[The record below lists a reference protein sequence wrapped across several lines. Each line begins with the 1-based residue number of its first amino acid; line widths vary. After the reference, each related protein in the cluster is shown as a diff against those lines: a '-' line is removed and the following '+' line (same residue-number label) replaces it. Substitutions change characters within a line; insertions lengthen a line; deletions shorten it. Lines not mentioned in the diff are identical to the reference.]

1 MTPNP
6 LVPGVMDLRGTYKGG
21 GGPDKTVLNSAA
33 QHDPARVHVLVTY
46 LRQPDDA
53 EFQIPAMA
61 ARLGIN
67 YVDVVD
73 YPGIDYTCL
82 RRLRH
87 LLRKHNLT
95 VVHAH
100 DDKTLLYG
108 WLLRLGDPRLK
119 ILYTCHSHAVHR
131 RQEFAGTLAWLKF
144 KLRQRIRIFLMQC
157 YAKPI
162 LTVSADTRRRLIV
175 NGLCPEA
182 VAVLHNGIDI
192 RRWAPGQG
200 RPVLRQELALSDE
213 VLLVGTVARITYE
226 KDLPTFYAV
235 ARQVAAAHPAVRFVI
250 VGDGYG
256 DELARAREEVRRLG
270 LAELIRF
277 TGHRNDLQD
286 IYASFDI
293 FLMTSLTEGLP
304 NTLLEAMAMGIPSV
318 STSVGGVP
326 EVIEKGRSGLLVPA
340 GDVEAL
346 SRALLSLMQDGGRR
360 KALAQGSRRRIE
372 ENFDF
377 ARRVRRMEDYYS
389 WFAGMADCPAVSA
402 GPARECRS

>member
-1 MTPNP
+1 MSSPPTIPR
-6 LVPGVMDLRGTYKGG
+6 VMDLRGTYKGG

-33 QHDPARVHVLVTY
+33 QHDPTRVHVLVTY

-73 YPGIDYTCL
+73 HPGIDLACL
-82 RRLRH
+82 RRLRQ
-87 LLRKHNLT
+87 LLRDHNLT
-95 VVHAH
+95 VIHAH

-108 WLLRLGDPRLK
+108 WLLRLGDPGLK

-131 RQEFAGTLAWLKF
+131 RQEFSGFPAWLKF
-144 KLRQRIRIFLMQC
+144 KLRQQLQIFLMGR

-162 LTVSADTRRRLIV
+162 LTVSADTRRRLIT
-175 NGLCPEA
+175 NGLRPDS

-192 RRWAPGQG
+192 ERWAPGQG
-200 RPVLRQELALSDE
+200 KPVLREELGLSDK

-235 ARQVAAAHPAVRFVI
+235 ARQVAARHPAVRFVI

-256 DELARAREEVRRLG
+256 DELPRAREEVCRLG
-270 LAELIRF
+270 LCEVIHF
-277 TGHRNDLQD
+277 TGHRNDLLD

-304 NTLLEAMAMGIPSV
+304 NTLLEAMAMGIPAV
-318 STSVGGVP
+318 STQVGGVS
-326 EVIEKGRSGLLVPA
+326 EVIDSEHSGLLA
-340 GDVEAL
+340 ATGDVEAL
-346 SRALLSLMQDGGRR
+346 SQALLRLLEDDGLR
-360 KALAQGSRRRIE
+360 KAMARGSRRRIE
-372 ENFDF
+372 EAFAF
-377 ARRVRRMEDYYS
+377 ARRVRRMEDYYH
-389 WFAGMADCPAVSA
+389 WFAGAGACPEMPVNA
-402 GPARECRS
+402 ARECQL